1 MVGMPS
7 SLRILASVPAENIWG
22 LTWHWYQWLVC
33 CEKIGLKC
41 FIHTFLWIF
50 YSDLETIFP
59 ESRTE
64 SWIPGVIL
72 THLSERLNHR
82 KKEIHLEAKWQE
94 KVHCPPPYNTFAHAI
109 AYNDY
114 KPGSCSDLS
123 SFGAR
128 TLWFLCLLP
137 SASPVSLYPVIIII
151 TTNLVCF
158 NLFFIIFI
166 TVTILDTMSIF
177 SHSTRSVVGGSRTS
191 KVRTM
196 LSGTTFACRG
206 TYGDLVC
213 LLIVKKRES
222 HLSPPLE
229 HRKIAR
235 GNVSKL
241 EIRGRFEQ
249 KSLLLPLNG
258 VFSGHLPH
266 NQVFVTF
273 FWSFLSVLVND
284 LPFCFCL

>member
-1 MVGMPS
+1 MIPLPASLSQPCVTIS
-7 SLRILASVPAENIWG
+7 SYHYHYHQS
-22 LTWHWYQWLVC
+22 
-33 CEKIGLKC
+33 
-41 FIHTFLWIF
+41 
-50 YSDLETIFP
+50 
-59 ESRTE
+59 
-64 SWIPGVIL
+64 
-72 THLSERLNHR
+72 
-82 KKEIHLEAKWQE
+82 
-94 KVHCPPPYNTFAHAI
+94 
-109 AYNDY
+109 
-114 KPGSCSDLS
+114 
-123 SFGAR
+123 
-128 TLWFLCLLP
+128 
-137 SASPVSLYPVIIII
+137 
-151 TTNLVCF
+151 TNLVCF
-158 NLFFIIFI
+158 NLFFIFFI

-206 TYGDLVC
+206 TYGGLVC

-235 GNVSKL
+235 GDVSKL

-273 FWSFLSVLVND
+273 F
-284 LPFCFCL
+284 